1 MKLKSYISTGLLVLV
16 SLVAFEQEG
25 DTPAIESSDPKAIA
39 LLDKVSKKLHGATN
53 YAAEF
58 TFTIANPEEED
69 VVRKGNLI
77 QESTKFFVDLVDQ
90 TMTCDGSSVWTH
102 YVDQKE
108 VQITD
113 VEEAAEGF
121 NNPSDF
127 LSIYETEDFIFGILT
142 TYNKGKNVIK
152 EIEFKPTDRSSEY
165 SKVRIVINETK
176 KEIMEVLTFF
186 KNGSRYVLSVD
197 DWKLGISTTAALFSF
212 DASKFPGVHV
222 EDLRF

>member
-1 MKLKSYISTGLLVLV
+1 MKLKSYLSTSLMVLMSILV
-16 SLVAFEQEG
+16 FGQEE

-39 LLDKVSKKLHGATN
+39 LLDKVSKKLHGASN
-53 YAAEF
+53 YAADF
-58 TFTIANPEEED
+58 TFSITHPEEDEIIK
-69 VVRKGNLI
+69 KGKLI
-77 QESTKFFVDLVDQ
+77 QESTKFFVDLEDQ
-90 TMTCDGSSVWTH
+90 TMTCDGASVWTH

-127 LSIYETEDFIFGILT
+127 LSIYEKEDFIFGILT
-142 TYNKGKNVIK
+142 TYNKGKSIIK

-165 SKVRIVINETK
+165 SKVRIVINETT
-176 KEIMEVLTFF
+176 KEILEVLTFF
-186 KNGSRYVLSVD
+186 KNGSRYVLSVE
-197 DWKLGISTTAALFSF
+197 DWKLGISTSATLFSF
-212 DASKFPGVHV
+212 DAKKFPGVHV

>member
-1 MKLKSYISTGLLVLV
+1 MKMKSYLSTSLFVLLTLT
-16 SLVAFEQEG
+16 AFGQREN
-25 DTPAIESSDPKAIA
+25 TPTIESSDPDAID
-39 LLDKVSKKLHGATN
+39 LLEKVSQKLNSAAN
-53 YAAEF
+53 YAADF
-58 TFTIANPEEED
+58 TFSITHPEEEEI
-69 VVRKGNLI
+69 VKKGTLI

-102 YVDQKE
+102 YVDQQE

-113 VEEAAEGF
+113 VEESAEGF

-127 LSIYETEDFIFGILT
+127 LSIYEKEEFIFGVLT
-142 TYNKGKNVIK
+142 TYNKGKSIVK

-165 SKVRIVINETK
+165 SKVRIVINETT

-186 KNGSRYVLSVD
+186 KNGSRYVLIVD
-197 DWKLGISTTAALFSF
+197 DWKLGIPTSAALFSF